1 MPWAGQVRAIVE
13 AWYPGR
19 MGGAA
24 IARVLTGAVNPS
36 GHLPATFPRSLD
48 QLPHPG
54 PPRTGDLAYPEG
66 ATVGY
71 KWFDARGHEPLFA
84 FGHGLSYTRFE
95 QDHLVVTR
103 EGDGLVA
110 MVEVANTGERAG
122 ADVVQLYV
130 SGRGWEAPR
139 RLGGF
144 ARVWLEPGERKVVE
158 IHVDPRLLG
167 TWFTGRPGWTHAAGA
182 YTVTVGH
189 SSRELGESLIVEL
202 PPMHLP
208 PDWRPREP
216 QP

>member
-1 MPWAGQVRAIVE
+1 M
-13 AWYPGR
+13 
-19 MGGAA
+19 
-24 IARVLTGAVNPS
+24 
-36 GHLPATFPRSLD
+36 
-48 QLPHPG
+48 
-54 PPRTGDLAYPEG
+54 
-66 ATVGY
+66 
-71 KWFDARGHEPLFA
+71 
-84 FGHGLSYTRFE
+84 
-95 QDHLVVTR
+95 TR